1 MDHETEG
8 VLANIDQARLS
19 REGIKLV
26 GAIELLQHYATQVEN
41 LLNNRKHLSRQAREV
56 LVEIRTSLRID
67 TDAAV
72 KALIASMKDG
82 ASRQ

>member
-1 MDHETEG
+1 MDHNTEG

-26 GAIELLQHYATQVEN
+26 GAIELLQHYETQVEN
-41 LLNNRKHLSRQAREV
+41 LLNNRKHLSPQAREV

-67 TDAAV
+67 TDAAME
-72 KALIASMKDG
+72 ALRAAMEDG
-82 ASRQ
+82 GNKH

>member
-1 MDHETEG
+1 MDTEG

-26 GAIELLQHYATQVEN
+26 GAIELLQHYETQVDN
-41 LLNNRKHLSRQAREV
+41 LLNNRKHLSRQARQV

-67 TDAAV
+67 TDAAME
-72 KALIASMKDG
+72 ALRAAMEDG
-82 ASRQ
+82 GDKH

>member
-1 MDHETEG
+1 MDHDTEG

-26 GAIELLQHYATQVEN
+26 GAIELLQHYETQVEN

-67 TDAAV
+67 ADAAA
-72 KALIASMKDG
+72 KALIASMEDG
-82 ASRQ
+82 ANR